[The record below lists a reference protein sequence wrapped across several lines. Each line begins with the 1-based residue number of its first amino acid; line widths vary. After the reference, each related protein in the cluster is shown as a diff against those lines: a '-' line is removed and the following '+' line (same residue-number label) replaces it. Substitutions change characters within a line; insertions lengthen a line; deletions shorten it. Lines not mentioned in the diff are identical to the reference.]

1 MLDETLLVERAKR
14 NDRDALEELFR
25 ANYPLLLG
33 ALVRIT
39 GDAHVAE
46 DVAQDAVLRA
56 IVNLEKYEPRAKFS
70 TWLIA
75 IALNTY
81 RNRLR
86 RTRRELPTEHVSVAG
101 VDSEGGAA
109 GKESAKSAEDL
120 ARGRRATSDA
130 ASLLGALSADK
141 RQVFVLKHYYGFT
154 YQEIADAVGCPVG
167 TVRSR
172 LHDSV
177 QMLRREIARRGL
189 I

>member
-1 MLDETLLVERAKR
+1 MPDETLLVERAKR

-33 ALVRIT
+33 ALVRMT
-39 GDAHVAE
+39 GDARAAE

-70 TWLIA
+70 TWLIT

-86 RTRRELPTEHVSVAG
+86 RARRELPTEHVSVAG
-101 VDSEGGAA
+101 VDSTGGAVGEQRA
-109 GKESAKSAEDL
+109 QGTEDL
-120 ARGRRATSDA
+120 ALGRLAVSDA

-154 YQEIADAVGCPVG
+154 YQDIADAVGCPVG

-172 LHDSV
+172 LHDAI

>member
-1 MLDETLLVERAKR
+1 MPDETLLVERAKR
-14 NDRDALEELFR
+14 NDRDALELLFR
-25 ANYPLLLG
+25 VNYPMLLG

-39 GDAHVAE
+39 GDAHAAE
-46 DVAQDAVLRA
+46 DVAQEAVLRA

-70 TWLIA
+70 TWLIT

-86 RTRRELPTEHVSVAG
+86 RARRELPAEN
-101 VDSEGGAA
+101 VDIATADSAGGAA
-109 GKESAKSAEDL
+109 GMASSKSAEDL
-120 ARGRRATSDA
+120 ALGRLATSDA
-130 ASLLGALSADK
+130 ASLLRALSADK
-141 RQVFVLKHYYGFT
+141 RQVFVLKHYCGFT

-172 LHDSV
+172 LHDAV

>member
-1 MLDETLLVERAKR
+1 MPDETLLVERARR

-25 ANYPLLLG
+25 VNYPVLLG
-33 ALVRIT
+33 ALIRIT

-70 TWLIA
+70 TWLIT

-86 RTRRELPTEHVSVAG
+86 RARRELPTERVSVGG
-101 VDSEGGAA
+101 VDSAGGAT
-109 GKESAKSAEDL
+109 GKDSATSAEDL
-120 ARGRRATSDA
+120 ALGRLATSDA
-130 ASLLGALSADK
+130 AGLLSSLSDDK

>member
-1 MLDETLLVERAKR
+1 MPNETLLVERAKR

-25 ANYPLLLG
+25 ANYPVLLG

-70 TWLIA
+70 TWLIT

-86 RTRRELPTEHVSVAG
+86 RARRELPTEDVNTAAADDAG
-101 VDSEGGAA
+101 GSA

-120 ARGRRATSDA
+120 ALGRLATSDA
-130 ASLLGALSADK
+130 ASLLGSLGDDK
-141 RQVFVLKHYYGFT
+141 RQVFILKHYYGFT
-154 YQEIADAVGCPVG
+154 YQEIADAVGCPIG

-172 LHDSV
+172 LHDSI
-177 QMLRREIARRGL
+177 QILRREIARRGL
-189 I
+189 T

>member
-1 MLDETLLVERAKR
+1 MPDETLLVERAKR

-33 ALVRIT
+33 ALVRMT

-46 DVAQDAVLRA
+46 DAAQEAVLRA

-70 TWLIA
+70 TWLIT

-81 RNRLR
+81 RNMFR
-86 RTRRELPTEHVSVAG
+86 RRGRELPTEHVSVAG
-101 VDSEGGAA
+101 VDSAGGAV

-120 ARGRRATSDA
+120 ALGRLVTSYA

>member
-1 MLDETLLVERAKR
+1 MPDETLLVERAKR

-25 ANYPLLLG
+25 VNYPLLLG

-39 GDAHVAE
+39 GDARAAE

-70 TWLIA
+70 TWLIT

-81 RNRLR
+81 RNRTR
-86 RTRRELPTEHVSVAG
+86 RAWRELPTENVNIAAADSV
-101 VDSEGGAA
+101 GGTA
-109 GKESAKSAEDL
+109 GKESATSAEDFALGRL
-120 ARGRRATSDA
+120 AASDA

-172 LHDSV
+172 LHDAI

-189 I
+189 V

>member
-1 MLDETLLVERAKR
+1 MPDETLLVERAKR

-25 ANYPLLLG
+25 ANYPVLLG

-39 GDAHVAE
+39 GDARAAE

-70 TWLIA
+70 TWLIT
-75 IALNTY
+75 IAMNTY

-86 RTRRELPTEHVSVAG
+86 RARRELPTEDMNIPG
-101 VDSEGGAA
+101 VGNAGGAA
-109 GKESAKSAEDL
+109 GMASSESAEDQAFGRL
-120 ARGRRATSDA
+120 AASDA
-130 ASLLGALSADK
+130 ASLLGSLSADK
-141 RQVFVLKHYYGFT
+141 RQVFVLKHYYEFT

-177 QMLRREIARRGL
+177 QILRREIARRGL

>member
-1 MLDETLLVERAKR
+1 MPDETLLVERAKR

-25 ANYPLLLG
+25 VNYPVLLG

-39 GDAHVAE
+39 GDARVAE
-46 DVAQDAVLRA
+46 DVAQEAVLRA
-56 IVNLEKYEPRAKFS
+56 IMNLERYEPRAKFS
-70 TWLIA
+70 TWLIT

-86 RTRRELPTEHVSVAG
+86 RVRRELPTEHVSVAG
-101 VDSEGGAA
+101 VDSAVGAA
-109 GKESAKSAEDL
+109 GRESAKSAEDL
-120 ARGRRATSDA
+120 ALGRLAASDA

-141 RQVFVLKHYYGFT
+141 RQVFVLKHYYEFT

>member
-1 MLDETLLVERAKR
+1 MLVERAKR
-14 NDRDALEELFR
+14 NDRDALEQLFR
-25 ANYPLLLG
+25 VNYPLLLG

-46 DVAQDAVLRA
+46 DVAQEAVLRA
-56 IVNLEKYEPRAKFS
+56 IVNLEKYEPRARFS
-70 TWLIA
+70 TWLIT

-86 RTRRELPTEHVSVAG
+86 RARHELPTEHVSVAG
-101 VDSEGGAA
+101 VDGAGSAA

-120 ARGRRATSDA
+120 ALGRLATSDA

>member
-1 MLDETLLVERAKR
+1 MPDETLLVERAKR

-25 ANYPLLLG
+25 VNYPLLLG

-39 GDAHVAE
+39 GDARAAE

-70 TWLIA
+70 TWLITT
-75 IALNTY
+75 ALNTY

-86 RTRRELPTEHVSVAG
+86 CARRELPTEHVSIAG
-101 VDSEGGAA
+101 VD
-109 GKESAKSAEDL
+109 SAEDL
-120 ARGRRATSDA
+120 ALGRLATSDA

>member
-1 MLDETLLVERAKR
+1 MPDETLLVERAKR

-25 ANYPLLLG
+25 VNYPLLLG

-39 GDAHVAE
+39 GDARAAE

-70 TWLIA
+70 TWLIT

-86 RTRRELPTEHVSVAG
+86 RARRELPTEHVSVAG
-101 VDSEGGAA
+101 VDS
-109 GKESAKSAEDL
+109 AEDFAL
-120 ARGRRATSDA
+120 GRLATSDA

-172 LHDSV
+172 LHDAI

>member
-1 MLDETLLVERAKR
+1 MHDETLLVERAKS

-25 ANYPLLLG
+25 ANYPVLLG

-39 GDAHVAE
+39 GDARAAE
-46 DVAQDAVLRA
+46 DAAQDAVLRA

-70 TWLIA
+70 TWLIT

-86 RTRRELPTEHVSVAG
+86 CTRRELPTEDVSVVAAG
-101 VDSEGGAA
+101 IAGGADGA
-109 GKESAKSAEDL
+109 RRAESAEDAALGRL
-120 ARGRRATSDA
+120 AASDA
-130 ASLLGALSADK
+130 ARLLDSLSADK
-141 RQVFVLKHYYGFT
+141 RRVFVLKHYYGFT

-172 LHDSV
+172 LHGSV
-177 QMLRREIARRGL
+177 EILRREIAGRGL
-189 I
+189 K